1 MSDEKENSVLSQVI
15 KDGYANLFYE
25 QWSVKTA
32 ALLLA
37 LLSVIAFA
45 WARPWGV
52 VGGLRNWGDWVFY
65 GVGLFDRK
73 PVSPITSS
81 NSILTFGILLGAFI
95 SALMAKQ
102 FAFNRIPK
110 LELIKAVVG
119 GILMGIS
126 SAMAGGCN
134 IGGFFE
140 ASASLSLAGPLMLIA
155 LLIGANLAIR
165 YLYWE
170 MENIPAGALPPKK
183 PKAEGAF
190 DWKNIQPALGALLII
205 GALAAA
211 YYYATISLTQVGGL
225 LLIAAGIGLVFQ
237 RSRLCFVAGFR
248 DPFMTGETDKTKAV
262 ILCLIATTIGYAVLK
277 WTGLRGEGVYI
288 TNTVWFGS
296 LVGGLIF
303 GFGMVI
309 AGGCGSGC
317 LFRVGEGNVKL
328 IVVMIFF
335 ALFNSLFKAFIRAN
349 EGFENFIG
357 RGVFLPDYINY
368 LASIGFIIVILLAWY
383 LFVSWNEETE
393 KFVIEL

>member
-1 MSDEKENSVLSQVI
+1 MSDEKESVLVGI
-15 KDGYANLFYE
+15 VKKGYSNVFYD
-25 QWSVKTA
+25 QWSTKTA

-37 LLSVIAFA
+37 LLSIIAFA
-45 WARPWGV
+45 WSRPWGV

-65 GVGLFDRK
+65 GVGLFDNR
-73 PVSPITSS
+73 PQSPIESS
-81 NSILTFGILLGAFI
+81 NSVLTFGILLGAFI

-102 FAFNRIPK
+102 FAFNKIPR
-110 LELIKAVVG
+110 LELFKAIAG
-119 GILMGIS
+119 GTLMGIS

-140 ASASLSLAGPLMLIA
+140 ASAALSLAGPLMFIA

-170 MENIPAGALPPKK
+170 MEHIPSGAVAPKK
-183 PKAEGAF
+183 PKAEGSF
-190 DWKNIQPALGALLII
+190 DWKTMQPYLGFVLIVAALL
-205 GALAAA
+205 AF
-211 YYYATISLTQVGGL
+211 YYYSSVALTEVGGL

-262 ILCLIATTIGYAVLK
+262 IISLAITVLGYAVLK
-277 WTGLRGEGVYI
+277 WTGLRGEDVYV

-296 LVGGLIF
+296 LVGGLLF

-335 ALFNSLFKAFIRAN
+335 ALFNSLFKAFINAN
-349 EGFENFIG
+349 AGFESLLGN
-357 RGVFLPDYINY
+357 GVYLPDYLSY
-368 LASIGFIIVILLAWY
+368 FGSVALVLLILLVWY
-383 LFVSWNEETE
+383 LFVTWNEETE
-393 KFVIEL
+393 KFVIEM

>member
-1 MSDEKENSVLSQVI
+1 MSDEKENSVLVQVI

-25 QWSVKTA
+25 QWSLKTA

-52 VGGLRNWGDWVFY
+52 VGGLRNWGDWIFY

-73 PVSPITSS
+73 PANPVTST

-102 FAFNRIPK
+102 FAFNRIPR

-119 GILMGIS
+119 GTLMGIS

-140 ASASLSLAGPLMLIA
+140 ASAALSLAGPLMLIS

-170 MENIPAGALPPKK
+170 MENIPAGALPAKK
-183 PKAEGAF
+183 PKDEGAF
-190 DWKNIQPALGALLII
+190 DWKNIQPTLGVLLTI
-205 GALAAA
+205 GALVTA
-211 YYYATISLTQVGGL
+211 YYYSTVSLTQLGGL

-288 TNTVWFGS
+288 TSTVWFGS

-328 IVVMIFF
+328 IVVLIFF
-335 ALFNSLFKAFIRAN
+335 TLFNSLFKAYIRAN
-349 EGFENFIG
+349 EGFENLIG
-357 RGVFLPDYINY
+357 KGVFLPDYISY
-368 LASIGFIIVILLAWY
+368 LASIAFIIVIMLAWY
-383 LFVSWNEETE
+383 LFVTWNEETE